1 MRTVTESYTSARAV
15 TPHDT
20 NTIGSTRG
28 LYVEVSGDVKVDM
41 IDGTTITFPDLPA
54 AVFHPIAVR
63 RVYATGTAA
72 TGIIALY

>member
-1 MRTVTESYTSARAV
+1 MRNVAEPYTSARSI

-20 NTIGSTRG
+20 DSVGSTRG

-63 RVYATGTAA
+63 RVYSTGTLA